1 MQDSDIIALYFARAE
16 SAVEETAKKYG
27 AYLNAV
33 AYSILRSREDA
44 EECVADTY
52 IAAWNAIPPACP
64 QVLRHFLARIA
75 RSRACD
81 RLDYL
86 TAQCRANDAAVR
98 LDELDEC
105 VPDSR
110 GSAEEAWELNRIGEV
125 LNAFLAG
132 LDDADR
138 AVFVSR
144 YYYGRSIKETAARLG
159 ITERRTKYRL
169 ACVRAALKEHLE
181 REGVVL

>member
-1 MQDSDIIALYFARAE
+1 M
-16 SAVEETAKKYG
+16 
-27 AYLNAV
+27 

-52 IAAWNAIPPACP
+52 MAAWNAIPPACP
-64 QVLRHFLARIA
+64 HALRHFLARIA

-86 TAQCRANDAAVR
+86 TAQCRANDAALR
-98 LDELDEC
+98 LEELNEC
-105 VPDSR
+105 VADSR
-110 GSAEEAWELNRIGEV
+110 GSAEEAWELRRIGEV

-132 LDDADR
+132 LDMTDR

-144 YYYGRSIKETAARLG
+144 YYYGRSIKETAVRLG
-159 ITERRTKYRL
+159 VTERRVKYRL
-169 ACVRAALKEHLE
+169 VRVRAALKEHLE